1 LKHFFVWEVKFFLL
15 KTENQQFVKT
25 VIPWH
30 KRRYGSTVTFCR
42 ALTVRGKTL
51 RKPKHNQPNAMKS
64 CLKYVGFGAALATAT
79 TGAQAEVKINEYL
92 SVSGYAVA
100 AGTVS
105 DPDAGSSDETLFDS
119 GTTNL
124 DAIKVAV
131 SGTYE
136 ALSGKVSLFYVPES
150 TSGNSEAGILD
161 AFASYSVGAVSVTGG
176 KFLSYLG
183 YEAWDPINM
192 STISYGNSW
201 SAIPG
206 YHTGG
211 KIDFAGDGFALGAAV
226 TDSLYM
232 ETDDHFFGGDGDF
245 SNGLGYEFIASFTG
259 IEKLTVFT
267 GLGIEDVD
275 NADTQYVYNLWTSY
289 ALTDSFTIAAE
300 YTYNDDGTDDFSRYA
315 LFGIY
320 TVSEAISV
328 TARVSGIVED
338 VYGTAFTIAP
348 TYTFNEFFSVRAE
361 ATYAD
366 SDESAT
372 QLPGAKGGFYALQ
385 GVFKF

>member
-1 LKHFFVWEVKFFLL
+1 
-15 KTENQQFVKT
+15 
-25 VIPWH
+25 
-30 KRRYGSTVTFCR
+30 
-42 ALTVRGKTL
+42 
-51 RKPKHNQPNAMKS
+51 MKS
-64 CLKYVGFGAALATAT
+64 CLKYVGFGAALATVT
-79 TGAQAEVKINEYL
+79 SGLQAEVKINENL

-100 AGTVS
+100 AGTLS
-105 DPDAGSSDETLFDS
+105 EPDAGSSSGTQFDS

-131 SGTYE
+131 SGNYD

-150 TSGNSEAGILD
+150 TSGDSEAGILD
-161 AFASYSVGAVSVTGG
+161 AFATYSAGAVSVTGG

-192 STISYGNSW
+192 TTISYGNSW

-211 KIDFAGDGFALGAAV
+211 KIDFAGEGFALGAAV

-232 ETDDHFFGGDGDF
+232 DADHFFGGDGDF

-259 IEKLTVFT
+259 IEKLTVFA
-267 GLGIEDVD
+267 GVGIEDADGV
-275 NADTQYVYNLWTSY
+275 DTQYVYNLWTSY
-289 ALTDSFTIAAE
+289 ALSDSLTVAAE
-300 YTYNDDGTDDFSRYA
+300 YTYNDDGVDDFSRYA
-315 LFGIY
+315 FFGTY
-320 TVSEAISV
+320 TVSEAIAV
-328 TARVSGIVED
+328 TARVSGIIED

-372 QLPGAKGGFYALQ
+372 QLPGSKGAFYAVQ
-385 GVFKF
+385 GIFKF